1 MLKTLLQLKA
11 MVKNNTA
18 MLTLLSEKLKQGEQ
32 EFSEEDFGLPV
43 DSFES
48 MNTLEEKLLQKQS
61 VKKLVS
67 IIS

>member
-48 MNTLEEKLLQKQS
+48 MNTLEQKLLQKQS

>member
-32 EFSEEDFGLPV
+32 ELSEEDFGLLV

-48 MNTLEEKLLQKQS
+48 MNTLEEKMLQKQS

>member
-18 MLTLLSEKLKQGEQ
+18 MLTLLSEKLKQGDQ
-32 EFSEEDFGLPV
+32 EFSEEDFGLPI
-43 DSFES
+43 DSFET
-48 MNTLEEKLLQKQS
+48 MNSLEEKLLQKHS